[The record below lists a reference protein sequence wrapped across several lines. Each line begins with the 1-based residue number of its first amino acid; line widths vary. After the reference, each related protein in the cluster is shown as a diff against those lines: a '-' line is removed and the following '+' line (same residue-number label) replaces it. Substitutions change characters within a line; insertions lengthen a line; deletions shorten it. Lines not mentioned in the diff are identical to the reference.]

1 MKGFVYIMTN
11 DNNSVLY
18 TGVTSEIRQRILQH
32 KSKTF
37 LNSFSSRYNIC
48 KLVYIECFE
57 TIGEAIKKEKQIKA
71 GSRMKKINLINRI
84 NPEWNDLSL
93 NLDESL
99 GLPRPPSSGSQ
110 VSEPIIELEVI
121 EDPDGKSGDEAI
133 SWNRGPVH

>member
-11 DNNSVLY
+11 NNNSVLY

-37 LNSFSSRYNIC
+37 LKSFSSRYNIC

-57 TIGEAIKKEKQIKA
+57 TIGEAIKKENQIKA
-71 GSRMKKINLINRI
+71 GSRMKKIKLINRI

-93 NLDESL
+93 NLDKSL
-99 GLPRPPSSGSQ
+99 GLPLP
-110 VSEPIIELEVI
+110 L
-121 EDPDGKSGDEAI
+121 
-133 SWNRGPVH
+133 RGIAMTNT